1 MTRLPHW
8 LLLLAVAL
16 AACTRQAKPAPTPA
30 QVQAQLEA
38 ERQAAAL
45 REKQRLEQEAAERQR
60 LRRERLTAEFL
71 EFERTHAPALA
82 ALQRWDAAGDA
93 RTELVAQTLQWLPKL
108 AALEPMVQACGSR
121 LLELA
126 DRPQA
131 VGPPAEIPGRVRSQ
145 CDLAMRHQAIVR
157 RQVLAQA
164 RTFLALPAWYAD
176 IARRYTEKGRISW
189 HQWLELLDLEA
200 SYQRRAQ
207 PWIRAAAAVDAELR
221 AQELLAPGLLARS
234 TVAQQFSDPPA
245 RLGLPA
251 GWVDKLFSSQV
262 KRLWGSAAQEGPFA
276 GVRGP
281 ALQVVALDP
290 IWQPL
295 LDEKAK
301 VARRFREFAAQFEV
315 AQGPTWAQGCWVIWG
330 ALEQQ
335 GPAIRLRWAEE
346 IRKIRCPGPKAAPQV
361 ALSGP

>member
-1 MTRLPHW
+1 MTCLLRW
-8 LLLLAVAL
+8 LLILVVAL
-16 AACTRQAKPAPTPA
+16 ASCTRHAKPAPTPA

-60 LRRERLTAEFL
+60 LRRERLTSEFL
-71 EFERTHAPALA
+71 ELERTHAATLA
-82 ALQRWDAAGDA
+82 ALQRWDAAGDG
-93 RTELVAQTLQWLPKL
+93 RTELVGQLLQWLPKL
-108 AALEPMVQACGSR
+108 AELEPLVQACGSR

-131 VGPPAEIPGRVRSQ
+131 VGPPTEIPGRVRAQ
-145 CDLAMRHQAIVR
+145 CDLAMRQRAILQ
-157 RQVLAQA
+157 RQVLAHA
-164 RTFLALPAWYAD
+164 RTFLGLPAWYAD
-176 IARRYTEKGRISW
+176 ISTRYTEKGRISW
-189 HQWLELLDLEA
+189 HHWLELLDLEQ

-207 PWIRAAAAVDAELR
+207 PWMRAAAAVDAALPV
-221 AQELLAPGLLARS
+221 QELLAPGLLARA

-251 GWVDKLFSSQV
+251 GWSDANFTRQV
-262 KRLWGSAAQEGPFA
+262 QRLWGSAVQNGPFA

-281 ALQVVALDP
+281 AHLVVALDP
-290 IWQPL
+290 LWQPL
-295 LDEKAK
+295 LDEKGK

-315 AQGPTWAQGCWVIWG
+315 VQGPSWTLGCWIVWG

-335 GPAIRLRWAEE
+335 GRSTRLRWAEE
-346 IRKIRCPGPKAAPQV
+346 IRKVRCPGPKPAPQL
-361 ALSGP
+361 AISAP